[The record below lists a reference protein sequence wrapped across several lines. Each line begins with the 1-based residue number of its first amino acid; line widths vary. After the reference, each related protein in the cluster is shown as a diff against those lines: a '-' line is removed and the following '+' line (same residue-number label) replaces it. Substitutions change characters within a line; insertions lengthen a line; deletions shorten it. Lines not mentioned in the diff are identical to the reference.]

1 MSVNV
6 YFEQKGDHRQ
16 ISLLIFLEF
25 RFIFSVATRPLIF
38 DILREVIT
46 KILKLVIFC
55 QMKMLDSIHTRRFI
69 FFFPLGD
76 EQWVQH
82 PDVFIYVEP
91 TKLSTKHLS
100 EPRCAD
106 LTSFHGSLLSIF
118 ILYRLKSPNEFTWH
132 CWIILCYQRKSTITL
147 PRRFPQNFRWLF
159 HIGWWCAWK
168 WRDRT
173 TCFCG
178 IF

>member
-69 FFFPLGD
+69 FFFPSG
-76 EQWVQH
+76 
-82 PDVFIYVEP
+82 
-91 TKLSTKHLS
+91 TSS
-100 EPRCAD
+100 ESNIQ
-106 LTSFHGSLLSIF
+106 TSS
-118 ILYRLKSPNEFTWH
+118 FT
-132 CWIILCYQRKSTITL
+132 SN
-147 PRRFPQNFRWLF
+147 PQN
-159 HIGWWCAWK
+159 
-168 WRDRT
+168 
-173 TCFCG
+173 
-178 IF
+178 IFQNQDAQI

>member
-69 FFFPLGD
+69 FFFSPRGRA
-76 EQWVQH
+76 VS
-82 PDVFIYVEP
+82 P
-91 TKLSTKHLS
+91 TSRRLHL
-100 EPRCAD
+100 RRTHKA
-106 LTSFHGSLLSIF
+106 LNKTSF
-118 ILYRLKSPNEFTWH
+118 RTKM
-132 CWIILCYQRKSTITL
+132 
-147 PRRFPQNFRWLF
+147 RRFDELSRFIIIDF
-159 HIGWWCAWK
+159 HLIPS
-168 WRDRT
+168 
-173 TCFCG
+173 
-178 IF
+178 